1 MNNNDSQSNS
11 KKTDLD
17 DANKERYEYEG
28 DEQGGHEAN
37 ASEPAQ
43 ENQKG
48 DLTASAEKET
58 AASAATAAPSHYSA
72 ANTLAAAAPARKGS
86 VGWIALSAVLA
97 VVLVVVLIKPP
108 FGESSGASGDVVATV
123 NGTKITKD
131 QLYDK
136 LVSANGEAALDS
148 IILEELVNQE
158 AKAANITV
166 TDQDI
171 TDEINALKL
180 NYGTDEAF
188 DNLLLQYG
196 ITMEDLREDMV
207 INATVRKVLESKTEV
222 TDEEVQAYFD
232 ENKATLG
239 GSQEQVR
246 ASHILVAT
254 KEEAEAILADL
265 KAGADFAETA
275 KAKSTDTGSGANG
288 GDLDFFTRADMVTEF
303 SDAAFALEN
312 GELSDVVE
320 SQYGFHIIKR
330 TDYKA
335 AVEPNFEDKKSAIR
349 TYLVGQEVSG
359 LSQAWIEEIRAKAKI
374 TNTLTPEAS
383 ADPAASDE
391 PAASPEAKE

>member
-1 MNNNDSQSNS
+1 MNNNESQSNS
-11 KKTDLD
+11 KKPDLD
-17 DANKERYEYEG
+17 DANKDHYTYEG
-28 DEQGGHEAN
+28 DEQGKTEGN
-37 ASEPAQ
+37 AGEPAGDEQ
-43 ENQKG
+43 TEDLAEAAQKE
-48 DLTASAEKET
+48 TPASATE
-58 AASAATAAPSHYSA
+58 AAPSQYSA
-72 ANTLAAAAPARKGS
+72 APAAAAPARKGAA
-86 VGWIALSAVLA
+86 GWIALSAVLLIA
-97 VVLVVVLIKPP
+97 LIVVIIKPP
-108 FGESSGASGDVVATV
+108 FNGASGAGGDSVATV

-136 LVSANGEAALDS
+136 LVAANGEAALDS

-158 AKAANITV
+158 AKAANIAV
-166 TDQDI
+166 TDQDV

-207 INATVRKVLESKTEV
+207 LNATVRKVLEPKTDV
-222 TDEEVQAYFD
+222 TDEEVQTYFD

-239 GSQEQVR
+239 GNAEQVR

-254 KEEAEAILADL
+254 KEEADAILADL

-312 GELSDVVE
+312 GELSDVVQ

-335 AVEPNFEDKKSAIR
+335 AVEPNFEDKKAAIR

-359 LSQAWIEEIRAKAKI
+359 LSQAWIDEIRAKAKI

-383 ADPAASDE
+383 ADPAASSE
-391 PAASPEAKE
+391 PTASPEAK